1 MFGIYLR
8 TLLVVSGIFQY
19 NSLSLSRE
27 TQFIFFINIL
37 SSPNIFYKT
46 DFFILPPIKG
56 IKYKLS
62 VSRLYISPGVKS
74 VSIYVIGIIVPI
86 GNYYLHIYLF
96 SY

>member
-1 MFGIYLR
+1 M
-8 TLLVVSGIFQY
+8 FQY
-19 NSLSLSRE
+19 NSGSVFSDLDLFRLPCL
-27 TQFIFFINIL
+27 THFIFYINIL
-37 SSPNIFYKT
+37 SFPNKSSKT

-62 VSRLYISPGVKS
+62 VSRLYISPGFKFVSTYVK
-74 VSIYVIGIIVPI
+74 GIIVPI